1 MCFSF
6 PVQIQSTMPIA
17 LALLYLIKDGNLM
30 NMAPDLLSQ
39 QLEKRLELRETYI
52 VFLKLATAITTMHGL

>member
-1 MCFSF
+1 
-6 PVQIQSTMPIA
+6 MPIA

-52 VFLKLATAITTMHGL
+52 VFLELATAITTMHGL